1 VLVPNRS
8 CRFFGVCQRAGVL
21 LLKTWCCFLCVPC
34 LSRPQPFNGINLT
47 WSWRWRRSRHRSTA
61 SELHA
66 CPELKTIQRRWSA
79 YLKPTL
85 FYSQQQLSLT
95 APLQI
100 ARDLR
105 SISDILVLLTSNI
118 VAFCPWSV
126 SWLLCFLDT
135 GSKEFP
141 CSSRRLLPFPMQ
153 VWKI

>member
-1 VLVPNRS
+1 
-8 CRFFGVCQRAGVL
+8 
-21 LLKTWCCFLCVPC
+21 
-34 LSRPQPFNGINLT
+34 
-47 WSWRWRRSRHRSTA
+47 
-61 SELHA
+61 
-66 CPELKTIQRRWSA
+66 
-79 YLKPTL
+79 LKPTL

-153 VWKI
+153 VCKIKPQHNLNNYFSWLTLLRKTNDSTTQLNFSNLHWKRE